1 MFKDSKAFSG
11 FAVKDLAAAK
21 SFYGEKLGVEVSE
34 EPMGLLALHLDSGAT
49 VMIYPK
55 DDHVPATY
63 TILNFP
69 VPDVEAAVDKLIAAG
84 IKMEH
89 YDSPGIKTDQKGI
102 ARGGEGPTIAWFTDP
117 SGNILSVL
125 DEAPD

>member
-1 MFKDSKAFSG
+1 MLKDSKAFSG

-21 SFYGEKLGVEVSE
+21 AFYGEKLGLDVSE
-34 EPMGLLALHLDSGAT
+34 EPMGLLALHLGSGAT
-49 VMIYPK
+49 VTIYPK

-69 VPDVEAAVDKLIAAG
+69 VADVDQAVDKLIAAG
-84 IKMEH
+84 IEMEH
-89 YDSPGIKTDQKGI
+89 YDRPGIKTDQKGI
-102 ARGGEGPTIAWFTDP
+102 ARGGGGPTIAWFTDP

-125 DEAPD
+125 DEGPD